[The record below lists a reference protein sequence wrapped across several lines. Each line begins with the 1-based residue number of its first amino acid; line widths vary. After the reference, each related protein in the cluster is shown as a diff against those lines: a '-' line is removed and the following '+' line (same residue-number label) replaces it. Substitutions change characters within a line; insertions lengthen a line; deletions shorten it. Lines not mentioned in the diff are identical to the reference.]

1 MQLICNFW
9 SERISHVKFG
19 RNFVK
24 FGIREGLSANTKDD
38 KISPECI
45 RVYNKGRLY
54 IPYNGGMC

>member
-24 FGIREGLSANTKDD
+24 FSIREGLSVNTKDD

-45 RVYNKGRLY
+45 RVYNKSRLY
-54 IPYNGGMC
+54 IP